1 MFCVSWWNVIR
12 CSKLSTGHEL
22 AHCHLVGSR
31 LIQEPVKYGLDE
43 AAQQRVSDNGGSSR
57 PYYWIMRRS
66 IIRAAFVSARSH
78 FSIGWKVSASP
89 LRSSRNPSFLF
100 LFFFFFFFRQHDLI
114 LRVHVAVSISASFPP
129 LFPLASVL
137 SLVREIIFAC
147 FE

>member
-89 LRSSRNPSFLF
+89 LRSSVTLLFSSSSFSSSF
-100 LFFFFFFFRQHDLI
+100 SF
-114 LRVHVAVSISASFPP
+114 ANTISSYASTSPYP
-129 LFPLASVL
+129 FPLPFRHYFPLPAFFL
-137 SLVREIIFAC
+137 SLEK
-147 FE
+147 